1 MYDVTKMSRIRNTEK
16 ITNSRLFQSKI
27 SELEEKVASLSV
39 EKAALL
45 TESENWKKRS
55 DQLIEK
61 SFKLN
66 PDELRRLQE
75 TVSQYLIN

>member
-1 MYDVTKMSRIRNTEK
+1 
-16 ITNSRLFQSKI
+16 
-27 SELEEKVASLSV
+27 VASLSV

-75 TVSQYLIN
+75 TVSQYLTNLMGQ

>member
-1 MYDVTKMSRIRNTEK
+1 MHVRYVPTNLTRNPP
-16 ITNSRLFQSKI
+16 LVQAKI
-27 SELEEKVASLSV
+27 SELEEKVGNLSV

-75 TVSQYLIN
+75 TVSQYN